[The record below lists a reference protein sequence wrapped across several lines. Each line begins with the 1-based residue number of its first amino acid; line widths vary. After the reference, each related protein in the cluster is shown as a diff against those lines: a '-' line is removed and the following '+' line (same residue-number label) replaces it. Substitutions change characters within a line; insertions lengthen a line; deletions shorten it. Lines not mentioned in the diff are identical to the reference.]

1 MKHQVISSRGNQHF
15 KHLKK
20 LNESPR
26 YRHEVQ
32 QTILD
37 GMHLIESYAERFGSP
52 DSIALIEG
60 GHIDQIASYLNE
72 NTQVLEFPAG
82 LFSEIAPVISPTGIL
97 ASINIPH
104 LEPPKKQ
111 NCILL
116 LEDIQDP
123 GNLGSILRSASASGV
138 DLVFLSDHCADLWS
152 PKVLRGGQGAH
163 FHLPCIEK
171 ANFSDITKTF
181 TGKIFA
187 TTLSGKSI
195 FQEDLKGPV
204 AFIFGNE
211 GNGIH
216 SETMRLT
223 SHSIHIPMQ
232 KGIESLN
239 VSAAVSV
246 CLYEK
251 YRQEHSN
258 V

>member
-37 GMHLIESYAERFGSP
+37 GMHLIESYAECFGSP

-60 GHIDQIASYLNE
+60 GNIDKIKSYLNE
-72 NTQVLEFPAG
+72 DTQVLEFPAG

-104 LEPPKKQ
+104 LEAPKKQ

-123 GNLGSILRSASASGV
+123 GNLGSILRSAGASGV
-138 DLVFLSDHCADLWS
+138 DLVYLSDHCADLWS

-171 ANFSDITKTF
+171 VNFSDITKTF

-223 SHSIHIPMQ
+223 SHSIHIPME

-239 VSAAVSV
+239 VSAAVSI

-251 YRQEHSN
+251 YRQEHFN

>member
-37 GMHLIESYAERFGSP
+37 GMHLIESYAECFGSP

-60 GHIDQIASYLNE
+60 GNIDKIKSYLNE
-72 NTQVLEFPAG
+72 DTQVLEFPAG

-104 LEPPKKQ
+104 LEAPKKQ

-123 GNLGSILRSASASGV
+123 GNLGSILRSAGASGV
-138 DLVFLSDHCADLWS
+138 DLVYLSDHCADLWS

-171 ANFSDITKTF
+171 VNFSDITKTF

-223 SHSIHIPMQ
+223 SHSIHIPMK

-239 VSAAVSV
+239 VSAAVSI

>member
-1 MKHQVISSRGNQHF
+1 MNRQIISSRGNQHF

-37 GMHLIESYAERFGSP
+37 GIHLIESYAERFGAP
-52 DSIALIEG
+52 DSVALIEG
-60 GHIDQIASYLNE
+60 SNIDKIAPYLNE
-72 NTQVLEFPAG
+72 DTQLLEFPAS

-97 ASINIPH
+97 ASINIPRI
-104 LEPPKKQ
+104 EIPKKK

-138 DLVFLSDHCADLWS
+138 DLVYLSDHCADLWS

-171 ANFSDITKTF
+171 AIFSDITKTF

-187 TTLSGKSI
+187 TTLNGKSI
-195 FQEDLKGPV
+195 FKENLKGPV

-211 GNGIH
+211 GSGLQ
-216 SETMRLT
+216 SETLDLT
-223 SHSIHIPMQ
+223 SHIIHIPMQ

-251 YRQEHSN
+251 YRQEHFS

>member
-37 GMHLIESYAERFGSP
+37 GMHLIESYAECFGSP

-60 GHIDQIASYLNE
+60 GNIDKIKSYLNE
-72 NTQVLEFPAG
+72 DTQVLEFPAG

-104 LEPPKKQ
+104 LEAPKKQ

-123 GNLGSILRSASASGV
+123 GNLGSILRSAGASGV
-138 DLVFLSDHCADLWS
+138 DLVYLSDHCADLWS
-152 PKVLRGGQGAH
+152 PRVLRGGQGAH

-171 ANFSDITKTF
+171 VNFSDITKTF

-223 SHSIHIPMQ
+223 SHSIHIPME

-239 VSAAVSV
+239 VSAAVSI

>member
-1 MKHQVISSRGNQHF
+1 MNRQIISSRGNQHF

-37 GMHLIESYAERFGSP
+37 GIHLIESYAERFGAP
-52 DSIALIEG
+52 DSVALIEG
-60 GHIDQIASYLNE
+60 SNIDKIAPYLNE
-72 NTQVLEFPAG
+72 DTQLLEFPAS

-97 ASINIPH
+97 ASINIPRI
-104 LEPPKKQ
+104 EIPKKQ

-138 DLVFLSDHCADLWS
+138 DLVYLSDHCADLWS

-171 ANFSDITKTF
+171 AIFSDITKTF

-187 TTLSGKSI
+187 TTLNGKSI
-195 FQEDLKGPV
+195 FKENLKGPV

-211 GNGIH
+211 GSGLQ
-216 SETMRLT
+216 SETLDLT
-223 SHSIHIPMQ
+223 SHIIHIPMQ

-251 YRQEHSN
+251 YRQEHFS

>member
-37 GMHLIESYAERFGSP
+37 GMHLIESYAECFGSP

-60 GHIDQIASYLNE
+60 GNLDKIASYLNE
-72 NTQVLEFPAG
+72 DTQVLEFPAG

-104 LEPPKKQ
+104 LEAPKKQ

-138 DLVFLSDHCADLWS
+138 DLVYLSDHCADLWS

-171 ANFSDITKTF
+171 ANFSDITKSF

-216 SETMRLT
+216 SETMQLT
-223 SHSIHIPMQ
+223 SHSIHIPME

-239 VSAAVSV
+239 VSAAVSI

>member
-1 MKHQVISSRGNQHF
+1 MNNKKHQVISSRGNQHF

-37 GMHLIESYAERFGSP
+37 GMHLIESYAECFGSP

-60 GHIDQIASYLNE
+60 GNIDKIKSYLNE
-72 NTQVLEFPAG
+72 DTQVLEFPAG

-104 LEPPKKQ
+104 LEAPKKQ

-123 GNLGSILRSASASGV
+123 GNLGSILRSAGASGV
-138 DLVFLSDHCADLWS
+138 DLVYLSDHCADLWS
-152 PKVLRGGQGAH
+152 PKFLRGGQGAH

-171 ANFSDITKTF
+171 VNFSDITKTF

-187 TTLSGKSI
+187 TTLS
-195 FQEDLKGPV
+195 V
-204 AFIFGNE
+204 
-211 GNGIH
+211 
-216 SETMRLT
+216 
-223 SHSIHIPMQ
+223 
-232 KGIESLN
+232 
-239 VSAAVSV
+239 
-246 CLYEK
+246 
-251 YRQEHSN
+251 
-258 V
+258 

>member
-171 ANFSDITKTF
+171 VNFSDITKTF

-223 SHSIHIPMQ
+223 SHSIHIPME

>member
-20 LNESPR
+20 LSDSPR

-37 GMHLIESYAERFGSP
+37 GIHLIESYAERFGSP
-52 DSIALIEG
+52 DLIALIKG
-60 GHIDQIASYLNE
+60 TNTDKITSYLDE
-72 NTQVLEFPAG
+72 HTQVLEFPAS
-82 LFSEIAPVISPTGIL
+82 LFSEIAPVMSPTGIL
-97 ASINIPH
+97 ASINIPNM
-104 LEPPKKQ
+104 EIPKIQ

-138 DLVFLSDHCADLWS
+138 DLVYMSDHCADLWS
-152 PKVLRGGQGAH
+152 PKVLRGSQGAH
-163 FHLPCIEK
+163 FHLPCIER
-171 ANFSDITKTF
+171 ANFSDITKIY
-181 TGKIFA
+181 TGKVFA

-195 FQEDLKGPV
+195 YKEDLRGPV

-211 GNGIH
+211 GSGIH
-216 SETMRLT
+216 LETLERT
-223 SHSIHIPMQ
+223 SHSIRIPMK

-239 VSAAVSV
+239 VAAAVSI

-258 V
+258 D

>member
-171 ANFSDITKTF
+171 VNFSDITKTF

>member
-171 ANFSDITKTF
+171 ANFSDITKIF

-195 FQEDLKGPV
+195 FQENLKGPV

-223 SHSIHIPMQ
+223 SHSIHIPME

-239 VSAAVSV
+239 VSAAVSI

>member
-52 DSIALIEG
+52 DSVALIEG
-60 GHIDQIASYLNE
+60 GNIDKITSCLNE
-72 NTQVLEFPAG
+72 DTHVLEFPAG

-104 LEPPKKQ
+104 LEVPKKQ

-123 GNLGSILRSASASGV
+123 GNLGSILRSACASGV
-138 DLVFLSDHCADLWS
+138 DLVYLSDHCADLWS

-163 FHLPCIEK
+163 FNLPCIEK
-171 ANFSDITKTF
+171 VNFSDITKTF

-223 SHSIHIPMQ
+223 SHSIHIPMK

-239 VSAAVSV
+239 VSAAVSI

>member
-37 GMHLIESYAERFGSP
+37 GMHLIESYAECFGSP

-60 GHIDQIASYLNE
+60 GNIDKIKSYLNE
-72 NTQVLEFPAG
+72 DTQVLEFPAG

-104 LEPPKKQ
+104 LEAPKKQ

-123 GNLGSILRSASASGV
+123 GNLGSILRSAGASGV
-138 DLVFLSDHCADLWS
+138 DLVYLSDHCADLWS

-171 ANFSDITKTF
+171 VNFSDITKTF

-223 SHSIHIPMQ
+223 SHSIHIPME

-239 VSAAVSV
+239 VSAAVSI

>member
-1 MKHQVISSRGNQHF
+1 MNRQIISSRGNQHF
-15 KHLKK
+15 KHLKN

-37 GMHLIESYAERFGSP
+37 GIHLIESYAECFGAP
-52 DSIALIEG
+52 DSVALIEG
-60 GHIDQIASYLNE
+60 SNIDKIAPYLNE
-72 NTQVLEFPAG
+72 DTQLLEFPAS

-97 ASINIPH
+97 ASINIPRI
-104 LEPPKKQ
+104 EIPKKQ

-138 DLVFLSDHCADLWS
+138 DLVYLSDHCADLWS

-171 ANFSDITKTF
+171 AIFSDITKTF

-187 TTLSGKSI
+187 TTLNGKSI
-195 FQEDLKGPV
+195 FKENLKGPV

-211 GNGIH
+211 GSGLQ
-216 SETMRLT
+216 SETLDLT
-223 SHSIHIPMQ
+223 SHIIHIPMQ

-251 YRQEHSN
+251 YRQEHFS

>member
-171 ANFSDITKTF
+171 ANFSDITKIF

-195 FQEDLKGPV
+195 FQENLKGPV

-223 SHSIHIPMQ
+223 SHSIHIPME

>member
-37 GMHLIESYAERFGSP
+37 GMHLIESYAECFGSP
-52 DSIALIEG
+52 DSIASIEG
-60 GHIDQIASYLNE
+60 GNLDKIASYLNE
-72 NTQVLEFPAG
+72 DTQVLEFPAG

-123 GNLGSILRSASASGV
+123 GNLGSILRSAGASGV
-138 DLVFLSDHCADLWS
+138 DLVYLSDHCADLWS

-171 ANFSDITKTF
+171 ANFSDITKAF

-187 TTLSGKSI
+187 TALSGKSI
-195 FQEDLKGPV
+195 FKEDLKGPV

-216 SETMRLT
+216 SETMQLT
-223 SHSIHIPMQ
+223 SHSIHIPME

-239 VSAAVSV
+239 ISAAVSI

-251 YRQEHSN
+251 YRQEHFN

>member
-223 SHSIHIPMQ
+223 SHSIHIPMG

>member
-171 ANFSDITKTF
+171 ANFSDITKIF

>member
-171 ANFSDITKTF
+171 ANFSDITKIF

-223 SHSIHIPMQ
+223 SHSIHIPME

-239 VSAAVSV
+239 VSAAVSI

>member
-60 GHIDQIASYLNE
+60 GNIDKITSYLNE
-72 NTQVLEFPAG
+72 DTHVLEFPAG

-104 LEPPKKQ
+104 LEAPKKQ

-123 GNLGSILRSASASGV
+123 GNLGSILRSAGASGV
-138 DLVFLSDHCADLWS
+138 DLVYLSDHCADLWS

-171 ANFSDITKTF
+171 VNFSDITKTF

-223 SHSIHIPMQ
+223 SHSIHIPME

-239 VSAAVSV
+239 VSAAVSI

>member
-1 MKHQVISSRGNQHF
+1 MNRQIISSRGNQHF

-37 GMHLIESYAERFGSP
+37 GIHLIESYAQRFGAP
-52 DSIALIEG
+52 DSVALIEG
-60 GHIDQIASYLNE
+60 SNIDKIAPYLNE
-72 NTQVLEFPAG
+72 DTQLLEFPAS

-97 ASINIPH
+97 ASINIPRI
-104 LEPPKKQ
+104 EIPKKQ

-138 DLVFLSDHCADLWS
+138 DLVYLSDHCADLWS

-171 ANFSDITKTF
+171 AIFSDITKTF

-187 TTLSGKSI
+187 TTLNGKSI
-195 FQEDLKGPV
+195 FKENLKGPV

-211 GNGIH
+211 GSGLQ
-216 SETMRLT
+216 SETLDLT
-223 SHSIHIPMQ
+223 SHIIHIPMQ

-251 YRQEHSN
+251 YRQEHFS

>member
-37 GMHLIESYAERFGSP
+37 GMHLIESYAECFGSP

-60 GHIDQIASYLNE
+60 GNIDKIKSYLNE
-72 NTQVLEFPAG
+72 DTQVLEFPAG

-104 LEPPKKQ
+104 LEAPKKQ

-123 GNLGSILRSASASGV
+123 GNLGSILRSAGASGV
-138 DLVFLSDHCADLWS
+138 DLVYLSDHCADLWS

-171 ANFSDITKTF
+171 VNFSDISKTF

-223 SHSIHIPMQ
+223 SHSIHIPME

-239 VSAAVSV
+239 VSAAVSI

>member
-1 MKHQVISSRGNQHF
+1 MNRQIISSRGNQHF

-37 GMHLIESYAERFGSP
+37 GIHLIESYAERFGAP
-52 DSIALIEG
+52 DSVALIEG
-60 GHIDQIASYLNE
+60 SNIDKIAPYLNE
-72 NTQVLEFPAG
+72 DTQLLEFPAS

-97 ASINIPH
+97 ASINIPRI
-104 LEPPKKQ
+104 EIPKKQ

-138 DLVFLSDHCADLWS
+138 DLVYLSDHCADLWS

-171 ANFSDITKTF
+171 AIFSDIKKTF

-187 TTLSGKSI
+187 TTLNGKSI
-195 FQEDLKGPV
+195 FKENLKGPV

-211 GNGIH
+211 GSGLQ
-216 SETMRLT
+216 SETLDLT
-223 SHSIHIPMQ
+223 SHIIHIPMQ

-251 YRQEHSN
+251 YRQEHFS

>member
-37 GMHLIESYAERFGSP
+37 GMHLIESYAECFGSP

-60 GHIDQIASYLNE
+60 GNIDKITCYLNE
-72 NTQVLEFPAG
+72 DTQVLEFPAG

-104 LEPPKKQ
+104 LEAPKKQ

-123 GNLGSILRSASASGV
+123 GNLGSILRSAGASGV
-138 DLVFLSDHCADLWS
+138 DLVYLSDHCADLWS
-152 PKVLRGGQGAH
+152 PRVLRGGQGAH

-171 ANFSDITKTF
+171 VNFSDITKTF

-216 SETMRLT
+216 PETMRLT
-223 SHSIHIPMQ
+223 SHSIHIPME

-239 VSAAVSV
+239 VSAAVSI

-251 YRQEHSN
+251 YRQEHFN

>member
-152 PKVLRGGQGAH
+152 PRVLRGGQGAH

-171 ANFSDITKTF
+171 VNFSDITKTF

-195 FQEDLKGPV
+195 FQADLKGPV

>member
-32 QTILD
+32 QSILD
-37 GMHLIESYAERFGSP
+37 GMHLIESYAECFGSP

-60 GHIDQIASYLNE
+60 GNIDKIKSYLNE
-72 NTQVLEFPAG
+72 DTQVLEFPAG

-104 LEPPKKQ
+104 LEAPKKQ

-123 GNLGSILRSASASGV
+123 GNLGSILRSAGASGV
-138 DLVFLSDHCADLWS
+138 DLVYLSDHCADLWS

-171 ANFSDITKTF
+171 VNFSDITKTF

-223 SHSIHIPMQ
+223 SHSIHIPME

-239 VSAAVSV
+239 VSAAVSI

>member
-72 NTQVLEFPAG
+72 NTQVLEFPTG

-171 ANFSDITKTF
+171 VNFSDITKTF

>member
-72 NTQVLEFPAG
+72 NTQVLEFPVG

-171 ANFSDITKTF
+171 ANFSDITKIF

-195 FQEDLKGPV
+195 FQENLKGPV

-223 SHSIHIPMQ
+223 SHSIHIPME

>member
-37 GMHLIESYAERFGSP
+37 GMHLIESYAECFGSP

-60 GHIDQIASYLNE
+60 GNIDKIKSYLNE
-72 NTQVLEFPAG
+72 DTQVLEFPAG

-104 LEPPKKQ
+104 LEAPKKQ

-123 GNLGSILRSASASGV
+123 GNLGSILRSAGASGV
-138 DLVFLSDHCADLWS
+138 DLVYLSDHCADLWS

-171 ANFSDITKTF
+171 VNFSDITKTF

-223 SHSIHIPMQ
+223 PHAIHIPME

-239 VSAAVSV
+239 VSAAVSI

>member
-1 MKHQVISSRGNQHF
+1 MKRQIISSRGNQHF

-37 GMHLIESYAERFGSP
+37 GLHLIESYAERFGSP

-60 GHIDQIASYLNE
+60 GNIDKIASYLTE
-72 NTQVLEFPAG
+72 DTQVLEFPAA

-104 LEPPKKQ
+104 LEIPKKQ

-138 DLVFLSDHCADLWS
+138 DLVYLSDHCADLWS

-171 ANFSDITKTF
+171 AIFSDITKAF

-187 TTLSGKSI
+187 TTFNGKSI
-195 FQEDLKGPV
+195 FMEDLKGPV

-211 GNGIH
+211 GNGLQL
-216 SETMRLT
+216 ETIELT
-223 SHSIHIPMQ
+223 SHQIYIPME

-239 VSAAVSV
+239 VSAAVSI

-251 YRQEHSN
+251 YRQEHFN

>member
-1 MKHQVISSRGNQHF
+1 
-15 KHLKK
+15 
-20 LNESPR
+20 
-26 YRHEVQ
+26 
-32 QTILD
+32 
-37 GMHLIESYAERFGSP
+37 
-52 DSIALIEG
+52 
-60 GHIDQIASYLNE
+60 
-72 NTQVLEFPAG
+72 
-82 LFSEIAPVISPTGIL
+82 L

-104 LEPPKKQ
+104 LEAPKKQ

-123 GNLGSILRSASASGV
+123 GNLGSILRSAGASGV
-138 DLVFLSDHCADLWS
+138 DLVYLSDHCADLWS

-171 ANFSDITKTF
+171 VNFSDITKTF

-223 SHSIHIPMQ
+223 SHSIHIPME

-239 VSAAVSV
+239 VSAAVSI

>member
-1 MKHQVISSRGNQHF
+1 MNRQIISSRGNQHF

-37 GMHLIESYAERFGSP
+37 GIHLIESYAERFGAP
-52 DSIALIEG
+52 DSVALIEG
-60 GHIDQIASYLNE
+60 SNIDKIAPYLNE
-72 NTQVLEFPAG
+72 DTQLLEFPAS

-97 ASINIPH
+97 ASINIPRI
-104 LEPPKKQ
+104 EIPKKQ

-138 DLVFLSDHCADLWS
+138 DLVYLSDHCADLWS

-171 ANFSDITKTF
+171 AIFSDITKTF

-187 TTLSGKSI
+187 TTLNGKSI
-195 FQEDLKGPV
+195 FKENLKGPV

-211 GNGIH
+211 GSGLQ
-216 SETMRLT
+216 SETLDLT
-223 SHSIHIPMQ
+223 SHIIHIPME

-251 YRQEHSN
+251 YRQEHFS

>member
-223 SHSIHIPMQ
+223 SHSIHIPME

-239 VSAAVSV
+239 VSAAVSI

>member
-1 MKHQVISSRGNQHF
+1 MKCQTILSRGNQYF

-20 LNESPR
+20 LNESPS

-37 GMHLIESYAERFGSP
+37 GMHLIESYVERFGSP
-52 DSIALIEG
+52 DSVALIEG
-60 GHIDQIASYLNE
+60 GDVNKIASYLNKG
-72 NTQVLEFPAG
+72 TQVLEFPAG
-82 LFSEIAPVISPTGIL
+82 LFSEIAPVISPSGII

-104 LEPPKKQ
+104 LEIPKKQ

-123 GNLGSILRSASASGV
+123 GNLGSILRSARASGV
-138 DLVFLSDHCADLWS
+138 DLVYLSSHCADLWS

-163 FHLPCIEK
+163 FYLPCIEK
-171 ANFSDITKTF
+171 ASFSDITKAF
-181 TGKIFA
+181 KGKIFA
-187 TTLSGKSI
+187 TELTGKSV
-195 FQEDLKGPV
+195 FKEDLKGPA

-211 GNGIH
+211 GSGLQ
-216 SETMRLT
+216 SETICLC
-223 SHSIHIPMQ
+223 SHSIQIPMK

-239 VSAAVSV
+239 VSAAVSI

-251 YRQEHSN
+251 YRQEYSN

>member
-1 MKHQVISSRGNQHF
+1 MNRQIISSRGNQHF

-37 GMHLIESYAERFGSP
+37 GIHLIESYAERFGAP
-52 DSIALIEG
+52 DSVALIEG
-60 GHIDQIASYLNE
+60 SNIDKIAPYLNE
-72 NTQVLEFPAG
+72 DTQLLEFPAS

-97 ASINIPH
+97 ASINIPRI
-104 LEPPKKQ
+104 ETPKKQ

-138 DLVFLSDHCADLWS
+138 DLVYLSDHCADLWS

-171 ANFSDITKTF
+171 AIFSDITKTF

-187 TTLSGKSI
+187 TTLNGKSI
-195 FQEDLKGPV
+195 FKENLKGPV

-211 GNGIH
+211 GSGLQ
-216 SETMRLT
+216 SETLDLT
-223 SHSIHIPMQ
+223 SHIIHIPMQ

-251 YRQEHSN
+251 YRQEHFS